1 MSKAKKMP
9 MQTPQD
15 LFVHELSDLHSAEQ
29 MIVAMLE
36 EAQGLVQN
44 PHLKEGLRMHA
55 EQSRQHAARLEQ
67 AFQQLGARPHPIE
80 CHAVKGLHQ
89 ELREALKAEPS
100 PQVLEGLVVSGASK
114 TEHYEISA
122 YMSLIDMAR
131 TMGQTE
137 IARTLEQNLLDEQQM
152 LQQVEQIGRQ
162 MMLQMA
168 SMAGMQPGQQA
179 EAVW

>member
-1 MSKAKKMP
+1 
-9 MQTPQD
+9 
-15 LFVHELSDLHSAEQ
+15 
-29 MIVAMLE
+29 
-36 EAQGLVQN
+36 
-44 PHLKEGLRMHA
+44 
-55 EQSRQHAARLEQ
+55 
-67 AFQQLGARPHPIE
+67 
-80 CHAVKGLHQ
+80 
-89 ELREALKAEPS
+89 
-100 PQVLEGLVVSGASK
+100 VLEGLVVSGASK